1 MKKKFVTIIPI
12 IPIVLFLY
20 HTSWAYDGEVHS
32 KINEAAV
39 RSSQLDS
46 VLSNQIGI
54 DNGIDAELTKGSQK
68 KEIWEWIAFGGEAE
82 DYGMP
87 WDIPFLSTRAFNH
100 FHDPLKDWY
109 NAGLDSIVDVSYR
122 G

>member
-1 MKKKFVTIIPI
+1 MKKKFLTIIPI

-20 HTSWAYDGEVHS
+20 HTSWAYDGEVHF

-68 KEIWEWIAFGGEAE
+68 KEIWDWIAYGGEAAF
-82 DYGMP
+82 GLIRP
-87 WDIPFLSTRAFNH
+87 PAKNGRSRSHFLLRCDGIN
-100 FHDPLKDWY
+100 
-109 NAGLDSIVDVSYR
+109 R
-122 G
+122 